1 MKHERADR
9 RFDPFRVLGAEE
21 RVRHLEDYLAFLGER
36 DGEIDTDACTLSKRE
51 SYFRDLGAKPVEWEG
66 ETDAEGFYRHFRG
79 TGTPEIGPR
88 TVWLLAAA
96 KANVG
101 EAYGVE
107 VELASFRKRPD
118 RATENPLYLHLMFE
132 EQYHTRILGEICR
145 TCGVEPERREP
156 PWIQRVMIHAM
167 MQLPDRLRWIPIL
180 AGEVLGS
187 EVFKLLREGVQHY
200 GEQPEVEDRL
210 RSLLT
215 EIWIDEVFHVAYLR
229 AKLGPLGIRV
239 ARRLLPL
246 VARSVMR
253 DVPQLHRLG
262 WTRETVLARIRRGIE
277 IPPGVDWMAPD
288 PAPDSE
294 PDPARAG

>member
-1 MKHERADR
+1 MNERRATR
-9 RFDPFRVLGAEE
+9 TFQPFRILGPSE
-21 RVRHLEDYLAFLGER
+21 RVRHLEAYLEFLRER
-36 DGEIDTDACTLSKRE
+36 DGAIDTDACTLAKRE
-51 SYFRDLGAKPVEWEG
+51 SYFRHLEAKPVEWEG
-66 ETDAEGFYRHFRG
+66 DTDAAGFHLHFRG
-79 TGTPEIGPR
+79 IASPEIDPR

-107 VELASFRKRPD
+107 VELRSFRGRPD
-118 RATENPLYLHLMFE
+118 RATANPLYLHLMFE

-145 TCGVEPERREP
+145 TCGIEPERRSP
-156 PWIQRVMIHAM
+156 PWIQRMMIHAM
-167 MQLPDRLRWIPIL
+167 MYLPDRVRWIPIL

-187 EVFKLLREGVQHY
+187 EVFRLLREGA
-200 GEQPEVEDRL
+200 GLFSEQPEVEERI

-239 ARRLLPL
+239 ARWLLP
-246 VARSVMR
+246 VIARSVMR

-277 IPPGVDWMAPD
+277 IPPGIGWMPPD
-288 PAPDSE
+288 RGPA
-294 PDPARAG
+294 